1 MGGYRKISVSEK
13 ETKDK
18 FIDNLVLV
26 NMKELQ

>member
-1 MGGYRKISVSEK
+1 MGGYSKSSVSEK